1 MIVVGVDLGKRSHA
15 VCFVGP
21 DGREVAP
28 PLRVAHTGD
37 GLRRLQAR
45 LAGLPGPQQVV
56 MEASGPHWL
65 LLERRLRAAGLPVQ
79 VVNPLQTAG

>member
-28 PLRVAHTGD
+28 PLRVAQTGD

-65 LLERRLRAAGLPVQ
+65 LFERRLRAAGLPVQ